1 MILQLFPE
9 DKKSKD
15 EEIARF
21 HISYQA
27 NCRFEFNDIDGASFT
42 KLKLQNFVNSALERS
57 LMYLKLNYLDI
68 ECFDKIYF
76 KISDENN
83 QCCKATEDMN
93 ELSVEFKLCYD
104 SLIEMNK
111 EEKIMY
117 YGEGDYWMAKNKM
130 EHTNYFIAEAYKP
143 KNFKN
148 YKNIESV
155 FKSLG
160 ITPNYVV
167 DNFEFF
173 SVIGIKDG
181 YNYFDVF

>member
-1 MILQLFPE
+1 
-9 DKKSKD
+9 
-15 EEIARF
+15 
-21 HISYQA
+21 
-27 NCRFEFNDIDGASFT
+27 
-42 KLKLQNFVNSALERS
+42 
-57 LMYLKLNYLDI
+57 
-68 ECFDKIYF
+68 
-76 KISDENN
+76 
-83 QCCKATEDMN
+83 MN

-111 EEKIMY
+111 EEKSMY

-143 KNFKN
+143 NNFKN

>member
-21 HISYQA
+21 HISYQD

-76 KISDENN
+76 KSLMKTIS
-83 QCCKATEDMN
+83 
-93 ELSVEFKLCYD
+93 
-104 SLIEMNK
+104 
-111 EEKIMY
+111 
-117 YGEGDYWMAKNKM
+117 
-130 EHTNYFIAEAYKP
+130 
-143 KNFKN
+143 
-148 YKNIESV
+148 
-155 FKSLG
+155 
-160 ITPNYVV
+160 VV
-167 DNFEFF
+167 
-173 SVIGIKDG
+173 K
-181 YNYFDVF
+181 